1 MVIETTSSRDHPVIR
16 IEVPDL
22 KLTNIPKASSR
33 VTYGLTGQKVSS
45 RSKKL
50 VSRSS
55 SFSEDR
61 KSSVKP
67 STTPRSK
74 RITDDMTQDPI
85 CPKVPLRR
93 YNFRQSSS
101 SSTPFSTNQIN
112 GNRTNQHPPTIPE
125 VDLTPNQKSHDSSLK
140 PIFVPTAWSMPYK
153 PPIHD
158 SSVIPVYP
166 RDILQFRQGPEKTL
180 TEIRASQSILMNS
193 LKKSIFSTA
202 KPPPVSPASRQVTN
216 V

>member
-1 MVIETTSSRDHPVIR
+1 MSVLRHHVMTMTKMDTTTKPIQRNSIGKKCLGNKDRIIVMCSRRLNHQTR
-16 IEVPDL
+16 
-22 KLTNIPKASSR
+22 
-33 VTYGLTGQKVSS
+33 
-45 RSKKL
+45 
-50 VSRSS
+50 
-55 SFSEDR
+55 
-61 KSSVKP
+61 SVKP